1 MNSRVKQQNSREEVE
16 FTSKTAK
23 LTSKVVEFTSKTAKF
38 ASKVVE
44 FTSKTAKLT
53 RRR

>member
-1 MNSRVKQQNSREEVE
+1 MNSRVKQQNSREDVE

-23 LTSKVVEFTSKTAKF
+23 LTG
-38 ASKVVE
+38 KVVE

-53 RRR
+53 SVANLPP